1 MYRGV
6 HGSFIDAALASYYTC
21 LSQTNDCF
29 DDPWRVKVVL
39 YNVLYT
45 FVREFVRDA
54 LDTTKENHEGTA
66 VMTLTTF
73 CENVGARCF
82 FVIAAVGEYYIIS
95 EDATRAVRALEVGIV
110 CLSSWMGYDRPD
122 RNQWALVLFSIC
134 SLWPVWFAQANL

>member
-1 MYRGV
+1 M
-6 HGSFIDAALASYYTC
+6 HGSFIDAALASYHTC

-29 DDPWRVKVVL
+29 DHPWRVKAVL

-45 FVREFVRDA
+45 FVRESVRDA
-54 LDTTKENHEGTA
+54 LDTTKENHEGTP

-82 FVIAAVGEYYIIS
+82 FVIAAVGEYYIS
-95 EDATRAVRALEVGIV
+95 DDASRVVRALEIGIV
-110 CLSSWMGYDRPD
+110 CISSWMAYDQPYS
-122 RNQWALVLFSIC
+122 NQWALLLFSIC